1 MKNPRDR
8 SACEGFTRKCEL
20 EWRSTSGAF
29 AAQKRNVLD
38 SIDLPATD
46 ATSRR
51 HVQRA
56 HAIIRPFLS
65 YRTHRVIR
73 EMILIR
79 SLAAACLLLAGC
91 IATAHA
97 ETYPPEV
104 SRNIDKLQ
112 SKCARKSNDPTAPA
126 CIEYKA
132 TLARIIPPGVQ
143 ALMHQEEVL
152 NDTCRN
158 GPAPKI
164 LPNGQYAPGSVC
176 AQREA
181 LMKIIHQHDWCWG
194 HTDMDSYHPGW
205 VICHPG
211 EWQ

>member
-1 MKNPRDR
+1 MQLSIGKRLDGTPASGHANLAMRCATGIGLRNGCGVVRD
-8 SACEGFTRKCEL
+8 
-20 EWRSTSGAF
+20 
-29 AAQKRNVLD
+29 V
-38 SIDLPATD
+38 
-46 ATSRR
+46 TSRR

-56 HAIIRPFLS
+56 HAIIRQFLS
-65 YRTHRVIR
+65 HRTHHVIR
-73 EMILIR
+73 EMISIR
-79 SLAAACLLLAGC
+79 SLAAACVLLAGY

-104 SRNIDKLQ
+104 SRKIDGLQ
-112 SKCARKSNDPTAPA
+112 SKCAYKSNDPKAPA

-132 TLARIIPPGVQ
+132 MLARTIPPAVQ
-143 ALMHQEEVL
+143 ALMHREEAL

-158 GPAPKI
+158 GPPPKM
-164 LPNGQYAPGSVC
+164 LPDGQYAQGSAC
-176 AQREA
+176 AQREQ
-181 LMKIIHQHDWCWG
+181 LMKTIHQYGWCWG

>member
-1 MKNPRDR
+1 M
-8 SACEGFTRKCEL
+8 AL
-20 EWRSTSGAF
+20 H
-29 AAQKRNVLD
+29 V
-38 SIDLPATD
+38 
-46 ATSRR
+46 RR

-112 SKCARKSNDPTAPA
+112 SKCARKSNDPKAPA

-132 TLARIIPPGVQ
+132 TLARTIPPDVQ
-143 ALMHQEEVL
+143 ALMHQEEVV
-152 NDTCRN
+152 NDKCRN

-164 LPNGQYAPGSVC
+164 LSNGQYAPGSVC
-176 AQREA
+176 AQREE